1 MDLEFDGAPLV
12 AWQIYSNFWIWVC
25 CFFSVLSICSFISG
39 VNVKK
44 KRQTQKQ
51 QHQNTQ
57 LKTATAPIFWVK
69 FVFLIERVILQIDRN
84 ENLIWFFMFT
94 LRPLPNMAYFN
105 IDYCTCQVKCMQ
117 QFQEPH
123 WLRTRQFISYS
134 AENWNKMQKLEIKLN
149 YRSVANGERVSR
161 K

>member
-1 MDLEFDGAPLV
+1 MVHPWLHGKSIVIFGFGSAVSLVFFPFVPSLV
-12 AWQIYSNFWIWVC
+12 A
-25 CFFSVLSICSFISG
+25 LML
-39 VNVKK
+39 K

-84 ENLIWFFMFT
+84 ENLIWFFIFT

-149 YRSVANGERVSR
+149 YRSVANGEQVSR